1 MTRMCRITE
10 MQTTFNLYTIMDY
23 KELNQVLAN
32 LAQAMDSLENLY
44 IENEG
49 EVTEQT
55 EQLEVSISGLK
66 ELLTGEGIDLL
77 GGWLK
82 AKEDRKKS
90 LKAEKDYITRQMAA
104 IDETI
109 DFIKTKV
116 NQILV
121 ATGQE
126 KVKGARGYQF
136 KVSESVTTS
145 VDKELLKKNY
155 EEKVEKAIR
164 RAGVPVYV
172 GVSLSASVSKVG
184 EDGVSKKDK
193 DLFVT
198 NKKDTI
204 TFTKPRASK
213 ED

>member
-1 MTRMCRITE
+1 
-10 MQTTFNLYTIMDY
+10 MDY
-23 KELNQVLAN
+23 KEMNQVLAD
-32 LAQAMDSLENLY
+32 LDQAMVTLEETY

-49 EVTEQT
+49 EVTEET
-55 EQLEVSISGLK
+55 EQMEAQISGLK

-109 DFIKTKV
+109 EFIKTKV

-126 KVKGARGYQF
+126 KVKGARGYSF
-136 KVSESVTTS
+136 AATISSKTE
-145 VDKELLKKNY
+145 VDKDVLKRCY
-155 EEKVEKAIR
+155 GDLVEDAIR
-164 RAGVPVYV
+164 KAGVPAYI
-172 GVSLSASVSKVG
+172 GVSLTASSTKAKEEGVQ
-184 EDGVSKKDK
+184 DGDEEI
-193 DLFVT
+193 FVT
-198 NKKDTI
+198 TEKPSVR
-204 TFTKPRASK
+204 FTKPRASK
-213 ED
+213 EA

>member
-1 MTRMCRITE
+1 
-10 MQTTFNLYTIMDY
+10 MDY
-23 KELNQVLAN
+23 KEMNQVLAD
-32 LAQAMDSLENLY
+32 LDQAMVTLEETY

-49 EVTEQT
+49 EVTEET
-55 EQLEVSISGLK
+55 EQMEAQISCLK

-109 DFIKTKV
+109 EFIKTKV

-126 KVKGARGYQF
+126 KVKGARGYSF
-136 KVSESVTTS
+136 AATTS
-145 VDKELLKKNY
+145 TKTEVDKDVLKRCY
-155 EEKVEKAIR
+155 GDLVEDAIR
-164 RAGVPVYV
+164 KAGVPAYI
-172 GVSLSASVSKVG
+172 GVSLTASSTKAKEEGVQ
-184 EDGVSKKDK
+184 DGDEEI
-193 DLFVT
+193 FVT
-198 NKKDTI
+198 TEKPSVR
-204 TFTKPRASK
+204 FTKPRAGK
-213 ED
+213 EA